1 VSEEWENFSENDWKV
16 KLQRLL
22 LSIFNWRA
30 PWMRN
35 VASLMSCGEK
45 PWVPLIRVMG
55 YISYAPAL
63 VARQHGNI
71 QSIPRTV
78 GIAPFTRVY
87 KGTTMEMLES
97 IKHD

>member
-1 VSEEWENFSENDWKV
+1 MSEEWENFSENDWKV

-45 PWVPLIRVMG
+45 PWVPLIGVTG

-71 QSIPRTV
+71 QSISRTV
-78 GIAPFTRVY
+78 DIAPFTGVY

-97 IKHD
+97 IK